1 MQPDHERYEMNCPKN
16 GLPCVNGIRPDFKP
30 NASGVVK
37 QCRFWTHVYGKDP
50 QSEKITDHFDCS
62 QAWMP
67 VIMLEVSQMS
77 RFNTASVDKVAN
89 TMEDIGGKIRASF
102 GDLVNAFLNM
112 ADSNRELIEFKKNEP
127 SIIEIPANGKEGG
140 HDGDRL
146 E

>member
-1 MQPDHERYEMNCPKN
+1 
-16 GLPCVNGIRPDFKP
+16 
-30 NASGVVK
+30 
-37 QCRFWTHVYGKDP
+37 
-50 QSEKITDHFDCS
+50 
-62 QAWMP
+62 
-67 VIMLEVSQMS
+67 
-77 RFNTASVDKVAN
+77 
-89 TMEDIGGKIRASF
+89 MEDIGGKIRASF